1 MTGPL
6 AEERRGPLG
15 VLRLDR
21 PPENRLS
28 RELLDSIADEL
39 RRFEA
44 DTSISVIAITGT
56 GPWFCAGAQ
65 MDAQGPAATEQ
76 LLAFGE
82 AWLRVRDT
90 IADLGKPVVASVN
103 GTAFAGGLALTALAD
118 LSFAV
123 PHATFGLPEL
133 QYGVFPL
140 LVLAAV
146 VDVLPKKTMFDLIYR
161 GRVLTAEEARSSG
174 LVNEVADVA
183 GIDAMLDVLAERLTS
198 ANPVALRI
206 GRRAY
211 FAMDGLD
218 GHRRMAH
225 AGSMAANL
233 HRTEVASQRYR
244 QRIEAAERDTGRG

>member
-1 MTGPL
+1 MNGPL

-28 RELLDSIADEL
+28 RELLDAIAGGL

-44 DTSISVIAITGT
+44 DPSISVIAITGT

-123 PHATFGLPEL
+123 PDATFGLPEL
-133 QYGVFPL
+133 QYGIFPL

-146 VDVLPKKTMFDLIYR
+146 VDALPKKTMFDLIYR
-161 GRVLTAEEARSSG
+161 GRVLSAEEARSYD
-174 LVNEVADVA
+174 LVNDVADA
-183 GIDAMLDVLAERLTS
+183 TRIDATLDALAARLAS

-233 HRTEVASQRYR
+233 LRTEF
-244 QRIEAAERDTGRG
+244 AAERYRERIESAARRTDR

>member
-1 MTGPL
+1 MNGPL
-6 AEERRGPLG
+6 AEERRGSLG

-28 RELLDSIADEL
+28 RELLDAIADGL

-44 DTSISVIAITGT
+44 DASISVVAITGT
-56 GPWFCAGAQ
+56 GRWFCAGAQ
-65 MDAQGPAATEQ
+65 MDAQGPEATEQ

-103 GTAFAGGLALTALAD
+103 GTAFAGGLALTALVD

-123 PHATFGLPEL
+123 PRATFGLPEL
-133 QYGVFPL
+133 QYGIFPL

-146 VDVLPKKTMFDLIYR
+146 VDALPKKTMFDLIYR
-161 GRVLTAEEARSSG
+161 GLVLSAEEARSYG
-174 LVNEVADVA
+174 LVNEVADIT
-183 GIDAMLDVLAERLTS
+183 GIDAMLDALAVRLAS

-225 AGSMAANL
+225 AGAMAANL
-233 HRTEVASQRYR
+233 LRTEVASERYR
-244 QRIEAAERDTGRG
+244 QRMESAEGDAGRA

>member
-1 MTGPL
+1 MSEPL
-6 AEERRGPLG
+6 VEERRGPLAL
-15 VLRLDR
+15 LRLDR

-28 RELLDSIADEL
+28 RELLDAIASGL
-39 RRFEA
+39 HRFEA
-44 DTSISVIAITGT
+44 DPSTSVIAITGT
-56 GPWFCAGAQ
+56 GEWFCAGAQ

-118 LSFAV
+118 LAFAV
-123 PHATFGLPEL
+123 PRATFGLPEL
-133 QYGVFPL
+133 QYGIFPL

-146 VDVLPKKTMFDLIYR
+146 VDALPKKIAFDLIYR
-161 GRVLTAEEARSSG
+161 GRVLSAEEARKYD
-174 LVNEVADVA
+174 LVNEVADQT
-183 GIDAMLDVLAERLTS
+183 GIDEQLDALAARLS
-198 ANPVALRI
+198 ASNAVALRI

-225 AGSMAANL
+225 AGSLAANL
-233 HRTEVASQRYR
+233 LRTEF
-244 QRIEAAERDTGRG
+244 AAERYRERIKSARKSSD